1 MIKLSQFWIAVVG
14 SIAVLI
20 SSCSGDSDPVEPI
33 PMEVVAPDTYAWND
47 ANGANTVSFGGQTT
61 RLKQAAE
68 ICSKM
73 GSDDATFAELDEMF
87 NLGEGFS
94 DQSLNY
100 SSSGKKVANKT
111 GAYSANS
118 NEIVGSTQS

>member
-47 ANGANTVSFGGQTT
+47 ANGANTVVLEDKQHGSSKQ
-61 RLKQAAE
+61 LK
-68 ICSKM
+68 
-73 GSDDATFAELDEMF
+73 FAQKW
-87 NLGEGFS
+87 
-94 DQSLNY
+94 DQMM
-100 SSSGKKVANKT
+100 
-111 GAYSANS
+111 
-118 NEIVGSTQS
+118 QFC